1 MVARL
6 NLGPYLRHHR
16 IDRIGHLRA
25 RAVARTGPSWLV
37 FGERQAAHDFLCE
50 GELRAW
56 LASGALQRLDTAFS
70 RDQPERIYVQHRL
83 DEAAGEVRDWVRRR
97 GGAIYVCG
105 SLNGMAQGVD
115 AALRR
120 ILGNDGLAA
129 LAREGR
135 YRRDV
140 Y

>member
-1 MVARL
+1 M
-6 NLGPYLRHHR
+6 
-16 IDRIGHLRA
+16 
-25 RAVARTGPSWLV
+25 
-37 FGERQAAHDFLCE
+37 
-50 GELRAW
+50 
-56 LASGALQRLDTAFS
+56 
-70 RDQPERIYVQHRL
+70 QHRL
-83 DEAAGEVRDWVRRR
+83 DDAAGEVRDWVRRR

-120 ILGNDGLAA
+120 ILGDEGLAA

-140 Y
+140 YQYAGTEISERNETDGFAFRSRCKPQRYRAVSRGFATPPWAQGRGFMCRYLRVGVPG